1 MKERRET
8 LCRLVQIPRQK
19 VKTPPKTYP
28 RRIFKEARDAGGG
41 AFLADP
47 LLYGKGKAPCMQKKA
62 ALQGRKTRSLA
73 AMQRGRKP
81 ERRASIV
88 GKIALD
94 LDIQAS
100 GIVGDD
106 VVNGPLD
113 FSLVFLI
120 GQGIGGMSEAVEA
133 LAGEIVML
141 LVERP
146 PRIELKKGIKGIVPG
161 RKRAFCHT
169 FTTFSLRR
177 GRSWK
182 RSRLKDSA
190 RRRSANRCSRRRAW
204 SRCVPA
210 WRA

>member
-41 AFLADP
+41 VFLADP
-47 LLYGKGKAPCMQKKA
+47 PPIWEGESAMHTDENRA
-62 ALQGRKTRSLA
+62 ARPKVYRLA
-73 AMQRGRKP
+73 AMQRKRKP
-81 ERRASIV
+81 ERRASVVWEIT
-88 GKIALD
+88 LD
-94 LDIQAS
+94 LDVEAS

-120 GQGIGGMSEAVEA
+120 GQGIRGMSEAVEA

-182 RSRLKDSA
+182 R
-190 RRRSANRCSRRRAW
+190 
-204 SRCVPA
+204 
-210 WRA
+210 